1 MFINFSKKNNFHN
14 YVIRCVGEDIQVNKD
29 LNYGYILQKK
39 NREIIKN
46 YFPHCN
52 NFISIS
58 KSIYQRYIELGIK
71 PNSIHKIPNGVSL
84 KRFKHLSLNK
94 KNEIKKKYGISYK
107 TRFSLL

>member
-1 MFINFSKKNNFHN
+1 MGFPLGVMFINFLNLNNFHN

-39 NREIIKN
+39 KNREIIKN
-46 YFPHCN
+46 YFPYCN

-71 PNSIHKIPNGVSL
+71 PNSIHL
-84 KRFKHLSLNK
+84 KNPLVYH
-94 KNEIKKKYGISYK
+94 
-107 TRFSLL
+107 